1 MQNIKLL
8 SIIPTEENS
17 SKKFTAT
24 FNVDNKIKKVS
35 FGAKGYSDYTIH
47 KDKARMERYQN
58 RHSNDRIHE
67 PLTPGA
73 LSWYILWGPYTSL
86 KKNISF
92 YKATFNV

>member
-1 MQNIKLL
+1 MLIEL
-8 SIIPTEENS
+8 IPS
-17 SKKFTAT
+17 WRKGKKWAAVF
-24 FNVDNKIKKVS
+24 DNHPTVH
-35 FGAKGYSDYTIH
+35 FGAANYQDYTIH

-58 RHSNDRIHE
+58 RHSNDRIHD

-86 KKNISF
+86 KKNIAF